1 MPLNANG
8 PGDGAGDLLRMAL
21 SSTGVLES
29 GDPNMPTG
37 KFTVA
42 FTHSTNELFSGDTK

>member
-29 GDPNMPTG
+29 GDPDMPSG
-37 KFTVA
+37 KSADIRFYPFT
-42 FTHSTNELFSGDTK
+42 K